1 MKGLA
6 RFSSLRSLPLARF
19 LFALALVLLMA
30 LVLDRLLPPPLAL
43 DVDVEKDLP
52 LYSQPFGT
60 GHSPFHPGEISTP
73 NGKLLNWRAVP
84 GALACGECHK
94 KETLEWATSMH
105 AISDLDLI
113 YDSTVRENTASTKAA
128 GAHGIEKGR
137 WCEACHNPLGTL
149 AGAVTPANSVQ
160 ALPAME
166 EGTGCIVCHTANRAE
181 PLAGNG
187 ALELDIN
194 GVFRYAHPA
203 LIAAAPARHARD
215 MRARRDA
222 PLMGDSALCGACH
235 TEIRPTT
242 VNAVTP
248 PMNLQD
254 TYDEWRHSP
263 YAKAGV
269 HCQDCHMAADPAGFV
284 AALKRGEQPKKT
296 VSHRF
301 AGNNYLLS
309 NTALPAG
316 LLNTLRGGSPPG
328 INRLYDRATFRA
340 ALGKT
345 NEAVVALLREAAEL
359 RVDGVF
365 EAPGTQGG
373 EAQSGEALLLNV
385 SVTNAGAGHA
395 LPTGP
400 LDQRY
405 MWIEVLAKD
414 AAGTPVF
421 HQGKF
426 DAEKGEEDPQ
436 AVRWMKE
443 ILDMEGQPERRH
455 RLFDAATL
463 HYTRKPI
470 APKQTDSID
479 YRIPLPEGTRA
490 PLTVE
495 VRLWYRIAV
504 QDILKNIES
513 QGLGKVDVVI
523 PPLLLN
529 EAVFNSPPPPANAA
543 APAIKKGE
551 GEGA

>member
-203 LIAAAPARHARD
+203 LIA
-215 MRARRDA
+215 
-222 PLMGDSALCGACH
+222 
-235 TEIRPTT
+235 
-242 VNAVTP
+242 
-248 PMNLQD
+248 
-254 TYDEWRHSP
+254 
-263 YAKAGV
+263 
-269 HCQDCHMAADPAGFV
+269 
-284 AALKRGEQPKKT
+284 
-296 VSHRF
+296 
-301 AGNNYLLS
+301 
-309 NTALPAG
+309 
-316 LLNTLRGGSPPG
+316 
-328 INRLYDRATFRA
+328 DR
-340 ALGKT
+340 KS
-345 NEAVVALLREAAEL
+345 VV
-359 RVDGVF
+359 
-365 EAPGTQGG
+365 
-373 EAQSGEALLLNV
+373 
-385 SVTNAGAGHA
+385 
-395 LPTGP
+395 
-400 LDQRY
+400 
-405 MWIEVLAKD
+405 
-414 AAGTPVF
+414 
-421 HQGKF
+421 
-426 DAEKGEEDPQ
+426 
-436 AVRWMKE
+436 
-443 ILDMEGQPERRH
+443 
-455 RLFDAATL
+455 
-463 HYTRKPI
+463 
-470 APKQTDSID
+470 
-479 YRIPLPEGTRA
+479 
-490 PLTVE
+490 
-495 VRLWYRIAV
+495 
-504 QDILKNIES
+504 
-513 QGLGKVDVVI
+513 
-523 PPLLLN
+523 
-529 EAVFNSPPPPANAA
+529 
-543 APAIKKGE
+543 
-551 GEGA
+551 